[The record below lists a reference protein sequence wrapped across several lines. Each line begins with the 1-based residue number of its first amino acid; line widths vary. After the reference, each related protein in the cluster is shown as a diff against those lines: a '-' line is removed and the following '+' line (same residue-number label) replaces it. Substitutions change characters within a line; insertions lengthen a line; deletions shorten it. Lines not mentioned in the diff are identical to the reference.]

1 MRQAQVWLALAA
13 GLAVWVGGASAASPT
28 LRISQIYGGGGNN
41 DALFKNDFIELRNCT
56 ATNIDLSGWSV
67 QYASATGIVWTSTV
81 LGGVVPAGAYYL
93 VQEGSGGN
101 IGATLPAPDATG
113 TLTVACDKGKVALVA
128 GTNLLTGANPATQ
141 PGVADFVGYGGANG
155 YEGSNA
161 ATGPSGNNSKALL
174 RLRDGLSDTDDNR
187 HDFAVG
193 PPLPRNRNSPA
204 LLILDPAPEV
214 CAVAHDV
221 DQYSLHGVSAN
232 LAGLLQW
239 TNTCTGVSGQTAAE
253 TNWSIGPVVLGVG
266 SNALTVSGSNAV
278 GETAAGSVTLVRDAP
293 GPLRAGDIAFVGWN
307 DSADLFSFVA
317 LSKIPE
323 GTAIHFTDNG
333 WSNTQF
339 RTGEK
344 VLRWEAIVDIPAG
357 TVVRSDDTS
366 DTYSWVRSGG
376 YANLL
381 ELNNEGGEQIY
392 AFQGTLSNP
401 TTNLFV
407 LDDTGCF
414 EPATDP
420 STGDVPPGLVTNHTA
435 ITFNQKGS
443 SQHFMAFTNFPG
455 QAKTRVQW
463 LAAIADSNN
472 WQFGSTGTL
481 PVGSWT
487 VQAPPQLTLL
497 AEPQS
502 GGSVAG
508 GGEWDEGAT
517 VTIAAAPAAGYLF
530 TRWSDGNRNAVR
542 TLTMPGNDL
551 TNTAFFASTATVLF
565 LR

>member
-13 GLAVWVGGASAASPT
+13 GMAVWVGGASAASPT

-141 PGVADFVGYGGANG
+141 PGVADFVGYGSANG
-155 YEGSNA
+155 YEGSDA
-161 ATGPSGNNSKALL
+161 ATGPSGNSKALL

-187 HDFAVG
+187 PDFAVG
-193 PPLPRNRNSPA
+193 TPIPRNRNSPA
-204 LLILDPAPEV
+204 LLILDPASEV
-214 CAVAHDV
+214 CAVTHDMN
-221 DQYSLHGVSAN
+221 QYNLHGVSAN
-232 LAGLLQW
+232 LAGLLHW
-239 TNTCTGVSGQTAAE
+239 TNTCAGGSGQTAAE
-253 TNWSIGPVVLGVG
+253 TNWSIGPVVLKSGT
-266 SNALTVSGSNAV
+266 NLLTVSGTNAAGV
-278 GETAAGSVTLVRDAP
+278 SATGSVTLVRAP
-293 GPLRAGDIAFVGWN
+293 PDPLRAGDIAIVGWIDN
-307 DSADLFSFVA
+307 LTTDLFAFVV
-317 LSKIPE
+317 LSRIPE
-323 GTAIHFTDNG
+323 GTVIHFTDNG
-333 WSNTQF
+333 WSNTQY
-339 RTGEK
+339 RTGEQ
-344 VLRWEAIVDIPAG
+344 VLRWEALMDIQAG
-357 TVVRSDDTS
+357 TVIRSDDTS
-366 DTYSWVRSGG
+366 DTYSWVRSGK
-376 YANLL
+376 YANLS
-381 ELNNEGGEQIY
+381 LNQDGDQIY
-392 AFQGTLSNP
+392 AFQGTLAAP
-401 TTNLFV
+401 VTNLFV
-407 LDDTGCF
+407 LDDTGGF
-414 EPATDP
+414 EPAIDTT
-420 STGDVPPGLVTNHTA
+420 TGDVAPGLITNRTA
-435 ITFNQKGS
+435 ITFNQKGA

-463 LAAIADSNN
+463 LAAIADANN
-472 WQFGSTGTL
+472 WQFGSTETL